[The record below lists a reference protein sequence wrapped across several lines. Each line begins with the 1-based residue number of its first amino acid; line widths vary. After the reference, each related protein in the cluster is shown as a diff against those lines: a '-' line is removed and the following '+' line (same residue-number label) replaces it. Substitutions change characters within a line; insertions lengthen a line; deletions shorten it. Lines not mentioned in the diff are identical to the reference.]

1 MKPARVL
8 RVLIVM
14 TLTVA
19 LQSPSWASAS
29 ELVKTHPEA
38 ASKIRGIGNVVL
50 LPLRISMYE
59 IGAGGT
65 PEKME
70 DWGTTA
76 QANVIRS
83 LEAQV
88 TKGNLFQLRRLE
100 EESLTGPLR
109 ENYDE
114 TRALYDAVEGSI
126 VYYTYDERRPWYF
139 AEKARVF
146 VYSLGA
152 EVRELSPEA
161 DAFMLIQGSDRR
173 SSGGRQALQV
183 GTMVIGAALG
193 VIPIPRGGGSIHTVA
208 LVEAK
213 SGTVLW
219 FYRTT
224 YAGDLREAE
233 SASLFVEDVLK
244 ELTVLWG
251 K

>member
-1 MKPARVL
+1 MLMKPARVL
-8 RVLIVM
+8 IVM
-14 TLTVA
+14 IFSVA
-19 LQSPSWASAS
+19 LQVPSWASAS

-38 ASKIRGIGNVVL
+38 VSKIRGIHNVVL
-50 LPLRISMYE
+50 LPIRISMFE
-59 IGAGGT
+59 IGAGET

-76 QANVIRS
+76 QANVVQS
-83 LEAQV
+83 LEAQ
-88 TKGNLFQLRRLE
+88 TAKGDLFKLTRLAE
-100 EESLTGPLR
+100 GSLEGPAR

-126 VYYTYDERRPWYF
+126 VFHTYDERRPWYF
-139 AEKARVF
+139 AGKAGWF
-146 VYSLGA
+146 VYTLGS
-152 EVRELSPEA
+152 EVQGLSPGA
-161 DAFMLIQGSDRR
+161 DAFMLIQGVDRR
-173 SSGGRQALQV
+173 SSGGRQALQI

-213 SGTVLW
+213 SGTILW

-224 YAGDLREAE
+224 YVGDLREAQ